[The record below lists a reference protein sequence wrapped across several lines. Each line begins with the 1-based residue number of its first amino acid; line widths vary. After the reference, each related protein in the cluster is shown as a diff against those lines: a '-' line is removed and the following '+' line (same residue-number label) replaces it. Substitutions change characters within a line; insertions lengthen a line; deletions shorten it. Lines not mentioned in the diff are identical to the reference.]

1 MYSLIRSFS
10 SIFISSFDGLV
21 RVSRCGMSCLF
32 AHRRPSAV
40 SNAGSSQDRSSIDI
54 LELNCCVIDEKEPR
68 VFQVEIARSKTISAL
83 KKAIKE
89 EKKKSLQ
96 DVDADTL
103 DLWKVSFFD
112 LQLTNKVS
120 NAESSSRL
128 RSPTTVSTRG

>member
-1 MYSLIRSFS
+1 
-10 SIFISSFDGLV
+10 
-21 RVSRCGMSCLF
+21 MSCLF